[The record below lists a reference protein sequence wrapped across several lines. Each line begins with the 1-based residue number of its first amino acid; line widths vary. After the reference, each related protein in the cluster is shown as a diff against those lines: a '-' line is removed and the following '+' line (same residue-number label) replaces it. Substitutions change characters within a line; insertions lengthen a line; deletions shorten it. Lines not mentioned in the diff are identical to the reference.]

1 VVRASSD
8 SVVIKDVEVRRRRE
22 GRGPNSLPLLHTDR
36 GAERDEAEKYVRKVP
51 LQIDTPYRQRIAA
64 ALGWTYRP

>member
-1 VVRASSD
+1 VWT
-8 SVVIKDVEVRRRRE
+8 
-22 GRGPNSLPLLHTDR
+22 SLPPKFGGVDDEVPSVDDVIAYLDALR
-36 GAERDEAEKYVRKVP
+36 GAERDEAEKYVRKAP

>member
-1 VVRASSD
+1 MDTIVSQP
-8 SVVIKDVEVRRRRE
+8 SVNIQDAVARR
-22 GRGPNSLPLLHTDR
+22 LPLR
-36 GAERDEAEKYVRKVP
+36 GAERDEAEKYVRKAP